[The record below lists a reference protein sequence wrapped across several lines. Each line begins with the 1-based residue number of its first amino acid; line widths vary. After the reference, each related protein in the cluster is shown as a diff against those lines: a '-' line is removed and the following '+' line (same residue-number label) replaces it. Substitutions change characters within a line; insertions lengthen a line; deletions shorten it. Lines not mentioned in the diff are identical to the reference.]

1 MGIPD
6 EDKLGTLCRQDMNKI
21 EASVT
26 AIRTAMGSVNT
37 LIGRDTWVGAA
48 ADKWGT
54 DIQGR
59 MGALGRL
66 FDSYPAEENRLVSE
80 AQKKQAKLSAP
91 KPTG

>member
-21 EASVT
+21 ETSVT
-26 AIRTAMGSVNT
+26 AIRTAMRNVNT
-37 LIGRDTWVGAA
+37 LIGRDTWVGDA
-48 ADKWGT
+48 ADKWGN

-66 FDSYPAEENRLVSE
+66 FDSYPAEENRLVTE
-80 AQKKQAKLSAP
+80 AQKKQAKMSAP